1 MRNARVF
8 ISCGQRTASER
19 QIGKSIEDYFKSR
32 GFETYFAE
40 RVHSPEALTENIFEF
55 LRQSEYFVFVDFK
68 RERIDKGEHRGS
80 LFVNQELAIS
90 TFLKLPG
97 IGFSEVGVK
106 REGILDYQI
115 YNAIPFTNGLEVI
128 DALGDQTQTW
138 DNTSVNELS
147 IKYDSATTSRNVR
160 LTNHRGRPLSDW
172 YHLEV
177 KNRNKSKHAFSCL
190 CYLTKLRNLNNNRDY
205 EVPSNE
211 LMWSGIADIMV
222 NVIGDATR
230 ELDAFYIIHGEKRI
244 RFHQRPLG
252 TTNPRYRVPDLVEEG
267 KYLLEYTI
275 ISANFHNVSQRYIL
289 EFTGSEHDVVFK
301 EVD

>member
-147 IKYDSATTSRNVR
+147 IKYDSATTPCRARRVDHDWKSSAWSGRNLILRATSR
-160 LTNHRGRPLSDW
+160 LTCRTISRASCGSGATTERLAPAGISGPHLYRPRLA
-172 YHLEV
+172 V
-177 KNRNKSKHAFSCL
+177 R
-190 CYLTKLRNLNNNRDY
+190 
-205 EVPSNE
+205 
-211 LMWSGIADIMV
+211 
-222 NVIGDATR
+222 
-230 ELDAFYIIHGEKRI
+230 
-244 RFHQRPLG
+244 
-252 TTNPRYRVPDLVEEG
+252 
-267 KYLLEYTI
+267 
-275 ISANFHNVSQRYIL
+275 
-289 EFTGSEHDVVFK
+289 
-301 EVD
+301 